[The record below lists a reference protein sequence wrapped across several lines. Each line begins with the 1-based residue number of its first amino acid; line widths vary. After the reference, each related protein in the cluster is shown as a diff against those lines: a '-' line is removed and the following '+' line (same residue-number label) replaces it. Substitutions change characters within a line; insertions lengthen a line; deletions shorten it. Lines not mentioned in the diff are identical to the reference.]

1 MFGSNSFGLGDTAA
15 AKKILPT
22 MKPDPTSPLSM
33 TVHRVDPTPLEAQ
46 SRTRSGRWKM
56 LLVLL
61 MCAAPVVASYF
72 TYYVIRPEGRS
83 NYSQV
88 ISPGVFLPP
97 TLALSNLQGQAVAA
111 SSLKGQWLIVVVA
124 PSSCDV
130 RCEKYLLLQRQ
141 LRETLGREK
150 DRVDKVWLI
159 TDEQPLRSELAA
171 AITAAPEATALRV
184 SPAALSTWLAPAP
197 GQKLSDHL
205 YVVDPMGTWML
216 RTPVDPEPAKF
227 KRDIE
232 RLLRASGSWDR
243 AGR

>member
-1 MFGSNSFGLGDTAA
+1 
-15 AKKILPT
+15 

-33 TVHRVDPTPLEAQ
+33 TVHSVDAQALESQ

-61 MCAAPVVASYF
+61 MCAAPVIASYF

-88 ISPGVFLPP
+88 ISPGVFMPD
-97 TLALSNLQGQAVAA
+97 TLALTNLQGQAVPA
-111 SSLKGQWLIVVVA
+111 SSLKGQWLLVVVA
-124 PSSCDV
+124 GSACDA
-130 RCEKYLLLQRQ
+130 RCEKYLLQQRQ

-159 TDEQPLRSELAA
+159 TDAEPLRPELAQA
-171 AITAAPEATALRV
+171 VAAAPEVTTLRV
-184 SPAALSTWLAPAP
+184 SSAALATWMTPAP
-197 GQKLSDHL
+197 GQALQDHIH
-205 YVVDPMGTWML
+205 VVDPMGTWML

-232 RLLRASGSWDR
+232 RLLRASSSWDR

>member
-1 MFGSNSFGLGDTAA
+1 
-15 AKKILPT
+15 
-22 MKPDPTSPLSM
+22 MKTDPDSPLSM
-33 TVHRVDPTPLEAQ
+33 TVHSVDAEPLESQ

-56 LLVLL
+56 LLVLF
-61 MCAAPVVASYF
+61 MCAAPVIASYF

-88 ISPGVFLPP
+88 ISPGVFMPD
-97 TLALSNLQGQAVAA
+97 TLALTNLQGQAVPA
-111 SSLKGQWLIVVVA
+111 SSLKGQWLLVVVA
-124 PSSCDV
+124 GSSCDA

-150 DRVDKVWLI
+150 DRVDKLWLI
-159 TDEQPLRSELAA
+159 TDGEPLRPELAKA
-171 AITAAPEATALRV
+171 VATAPEVTALRV
-184 SPAALSTWLAPAP
+184 SSAALATWMTPAS
-197 GQKLSDHL
+197 GQSLQDHIH
-205 YVVDPMGTWML
+205 VVDPMGAWML

-232 RLLRASGSWDR
+232 RLLRASSSWDR

>member
-1 MFGSNSFGLGDTAA
+1 
-15 AKKILPT
+15 
-22 MKPDPTSPLSM
+22 M
-33 TVHRVDPTPLEAQ
+33 TVHSVDAEPLESQ

-56 LLVLL
+56 LLVLF
-61 MCAAPVVASYF
+61 MCAAPVIASYF

-88 ISPGVFLPP
+88 ISPGVFIPDA
-97 TLALSNLQGQAVAA
+97 LALTNLQGHAVPA
-111 SSLKGQWLIVVVA
+111 SSLKGQWLMVVVA
-124 PSSCDV
+124 GSPCDA

-150 DRVDKVWLI
+150 DRVDKLWLI
-159 TDEQPLRSELAA
+159 TDEQALRPELLAA
-171 AITAAPEATALRV
+171 VSASPEVTALRV
-184 SPAALSTWLAPAP
+184 PKAAAEAWLAPAP
-197 GQKLSDHL
+197 GQTLQDHIYL
-205 YVVDPMGTWML
+205 VDPMGAWML

-232 RLLRASGSWDR
+232 RLLRASSSWDR